1 MRKNYSLLIPI
12 LMLGIAGIVYAQH
25 PDKVRQELE
34 RTDDIIRQAG
44 TIVEPSNNSEAQLL
58 LNQAIVI
65 QQTAWDGYRRR
76 RYRWSYSRTLA
87 ARQRA
92 REAMELITVDPQ
104 RIAAEIERTN
114 ELMSQLRPQIT
125 RIDDPQIADLWKT
138 VQTEQN
144 AALNYLHTR
153 RWRWALRFTMAARNH
168 IYEIMG
174 KLGRFQSWE
183 KIQSEL
189 NRTDLI
195 LQRISGPVAA
205 SHNFRAQEMFSR
217 AGEWQVQ
224 AKNRFRSRMYL
235 VTVKLTFAAREL
247 AMRAWQL
254 VTQTPDSTLVSSALE
269 ETEHLIVQWE
279 ERVNQQQ
286 DARIKEML
294 NLAIKQQNAAR
305 ELYRQRDLNAALEQT
320 NQARQ
325 MLYRIVEL
333 LNLAEPPAGK
343 N

>member
-1 MRKNYSLLIPI
+1 MRRNWSLFLIT
-12 LMLGIAGIVYAQH
+12 LGLGLTGVTYAQH
-25 PDKVRQELE
+25 PDQVRQELE
-34 RTDDIIRQAG
+34 RTDDIIRQTR
-44 TIVEPSNNSEAQLL
+44 TIVEPSNNAEAQSL
-58 LNQAIVI
+58 LNQAMEI
-65 QQTAWDGYRRR
+65 QRSAWEGYRRK

-92 REAMELITVDPQ
+92 REAMELITVDPK
-104 RIAAEIERTN
+104 RIEAEIERTN
-114 ELMSQLRPQIT
+114 ELMNQLRPKIT

-144 AALNYLHTR
+144 AASNYLQRR

-168 IYEIMG
+168 IYEITG
-174 KLGRFQSWE
+174 KLGRFQSRE

-224 AKNRFRSRMYL
+224 AKNRFRLRMYL

-247 AMRAWQL
+247 ALRAWEM
-254 VTQTPDSTLVSSALE
+254 VVHPPDSMLVSSALE
-269 ETEHLIVQWE
+269 ETDHLIVQWE

-286 DARIKEML
+286 DIQIKEML
-294 NLAIKQQNAAR
+294 ELAIKQQNVAR
-305 ELYRQRDLNAALEQT
+305 ELYRQGQLNAALKQT

-325 MLYRIVEL
+325 MLYRVVEL
-333 LNLAEPPAGK
+333 LNSAEPAGSK

>member
-1 MRKNYSLLIPI
+1 MLILI
-12 LMLGIAGIVYAQH
+12 LMLGLTGIIYAQH
-25 PDKVRQELE
+25 PDRVRQELE

-44 TIVEPSNNSEAQLL
+44 TIVDPSNNSEAKLL
-58 LNQAIVI
+58 LNQAREI
-65 QQTAWDGYRRR
+65 QQTAWDGYHRK

-144 AALNYLHTR
+144 AALNYLRMR
-153 RWRWALRFTMAARNH
+153 RWRWALRFTLAARNH

-183 KIQSEL
+183 KIQGEL

-195 LQRISGPVAA
+195 LQRISGAVAA

-254 VTQTPDSTLVSSALE
+254 VTQTPDSSLVSSALE

-279 ERVNQQQ
+279 ERVNQQH

-294 NLAIKQQNAAR
+294 NLAIEQQNAAR
-305 ELYRQRDLNAALEQT
+305 ELYRQRNLNAALEQT